1 MGSPSQSLLR
11 GRCPLFSIP
20 IENPPKID
28 TIFSV
33 PLCPRGQINSVSSVA
48 KGFLQMK
55 EKVFQWIKDWQKLVL
70 TLVMLFG
77 VWPFYMVINYYL
89 EAQKATGQDLTMAVD
104 QAIPFMPLWQ
114 YVYMSIYTFVL
125 LPAVYIKHNET
136 FRRAVYAFLMVQLL
150 SFGVF
155 LSYPTRISRPVEKVA
170 AKKDFT
176 SWGIHL
182 NYQIDK
188 PYNCFPSLHVANSYV
203 AALTVFHVDPRM
215 GILALIWGTLISFS
229 TLAVKHHFFW
239 DIVGGFA
246 IAFIG
251 YLVFLLPQKKPEVSQ
266 DDLVRSRGYLLIP
279 LYPFLAI
286 VAGAFV
292 LYQMGIS
299 STL

>member
-1 MGSPSQSLLR
+1 
-11 GRCPLFSIP
+11 
-20 IENPPKID
+20 
-28 TIFSV
+28 
-33 PLCPRGQINSVSSVA
+33 
-48 KGFLQMK
+48 MK
-55 EKVFQWIKDWQKLVL
+55 EKVFQWMKDWQKLLL

-89 EAQKATGQDLTMAVD
+89 EAQGATGQDLSMSIDRAV
-104 QAIPFMPLWQ
+104 PFMPLWQ

-125 LPAVYIKHNET
+125 LPAVYIKHNKT
-136 FRRAVYAFLMVQLL
+136 FRRAVYAFLMVQVLA
-150 SFGVF
+150 FVVF
-155 LSYPTRISRPVEKVA
+155 LSYPTRISRPIKEVA

-203 AALTVFHVDPRM
+203 AALVVFHVDPRM

-246 IAFIG
+246 MAFIG
-251 YLVFLLPQKKPEVSQ
+251 YLIFLFPLKTAKIPRDE
-266 DDLVRSRGYLLIP
+266 LVRSRWYLLIP
-279 LYPFLAI
+279 LYLFLGI

-292 LYQMGIS
+292 LFKRGI
-299 STL
+299 TL